1 MGSKSTF
8 NWFADDTF
16 INGSIVLQGI
26 ILCTVTQGVTQIK
39 KKKRRF
45 TLYKLFSGSDI
56 CPVTNEKWKHDYK
69 SMRIYIQKD
78 RK

>member
-1 MGSKSTF
+1 MYCYTGSDP
-8 NWFADDTF
+8 N
-16 INGSIVLQGI
+16 
-26 ILCTVTQGVTQIK
+26 

-56 CPVTNEKWKHDYK
+56 CSVTNEKWKHDYK

-78 RK
+78 RKKLEDWKTLFFFLISN